1 MPRLLKTEQSQHRL
15 GFEHYCALGE
25 KRTYA
30 QVATEMGVDHT
41 TVKLWARS
49 FNWQERVHARD
60 LDLAR
65 QIADKT
71 LKTGLDD
78 RARRRKLI
86 DLALAKLFR
95 AIAEDRVKYQISDL
109 ERIVRLLEEW
119 DAFEAGRPPRFDAQ
133 EIVKYLLS
141 LCGSDLVAAY
151 RILREQLKAEY
162 PEFTEERLPW
172 AAEAIAGESRCTTL
186 GGIDAALA
194 TRGYERPRET

>member
-49 FNWQERVHARD
+49 FNWRERVQTRD
-60 LDLAR
+60 LELAR

-119 DAFEAGRPPRFDAQ
+119 DASDGWSGNPPRFDAT
-133 EIVKYLLS
+133 EIVRYLLS
-141 LCGSDLVAAY
+141 LCGADLVAAY

-172 AAEAIAGESRCTTL
+172 AAEAIGGESRCTTL
-186 GGIDAALA
+186 GVIDAALA
-194 TRGYERPRET
+194 TRGYERP